1 MCVRSAA
8 IGDVVEVSYQ
18 VRLPGQAQGQGQIVD
33 GAASLAV
40 EGARLFWMGTFNRVS
55 SSNVLYTVLY
65 YIQSHRVTSRSLSSL
80 L

>member
-33 GAASLAV
+33 GAASLAL
-40 EGARLFWMGTFNRVS
+40 EGVRLFWMGTFDRVS
-55 SSNVLYTVLY
+55 FSNLLYCIVSNG
-65 YIQSHRVTSRSLSSL
+65 IVSHRALSFL
-80 L
+80 F